1 MTVARPYGD
10 GCATAHAAELIGERW
25 APLVVRELLLGPKR
39 FGDIQR
45 GLPKASPNVLSQ
57 RLRELESVDVVRRR
71 LLGPPASTWVYEL
84 TDWGQELEPIILS
97 LARWAGRSPLLDRTA
112 ALSADSLMLHMRAGY
127 DAAGAVTPPGRYE
140 IRLAQDHFTVDLQ
153 AGALA
158 VHRTSAETP
167 DAVLE
172 TDTSTFTALL
182 RGELSLDDATRQG
195 LVSLDGDAAAIAA
208 LLQACMFTSIPT
220 ATTEPP
226 E

>member
-25 APLVVRELLLGPKR
+25 APLVIRELLLGPKR
-39 FGDIQR
+39 FGDLQR

-57 RLRELESVDVVRRR
+57 RLRELESVGVVRRR
-71 LLGPPASTWVYEL
+71 RLGPPTSTWVYEL

-97 LARWAGRSPLLDRTA
+97 LARWAGRSPFLDRSA
-112 ALSADSLMLHMRAGY
+112 ALSADSLMLHMRARY
-127 DAAGAVTPPGRYE
+127 DAASAQAPPGRYE
-140 IRLAQDHFTVDLQ
+140 IRLAQDHFTVDLR

-158 VHRTSAETP
+158 VHRASAGTP

-172 TDTSTFTALL
+172 TDTTTFTALL

-208 LLQACMFTSIPT
+208 LLQACTFASIPSDHG
-220 ATTEPP
+220 
-226 E
+226 